1 MTPEYAAAL
10 REIEK
15 LDTLNDEA
23 LAALR
28 KIADHIPELWGDECK
43 DGYVRLNISADA
55 IEAVQAAICQNV
67 SDIKRK
73 PSDNA
78 DLKEQT
84 FEECGCCGHYH
95 RATFRGDCRE
105 DSERF
110 TIDEIPEG
118 SEVVDL
124 ESLIAEEN

>member
-1 MTPEYAAAL
+1 MNPEYKAAL
-10 REIEK
+10 EEIER
-15 LDTLNDEA
+15 LDTLHTDA
-23 LAALR
+23 LAALW
-28 KIADHIPELWGDECK
+28 KIADHIPENWGDECR
-43 DGYVRLNISADA
+43 DGYVNLNISADA
-55 IEAVQAAICQNV
+55 IEAVEAAICQTP

-73 PSDNA
+73 PSDSA